1 MIRSIVFDMGG
12 VLIRYE
18 PELFLQRL
26 GVTDADRA
34 LLRREVFS
42 SIEWARLDRGSLRD
56 AEARA
61 LMRAR
66 LPERLH
72 AAVYTLVSE
81 WERPMLPIE
90 GMEELIREL
99 KARGYG
105 IYLLSN
111 ASFRQHEYWPLVPGS
126 ALFDGTLI
134 SADVGLVKPQPEI
147 YRLLCERFSL
157 KAEECVFIDDVGQ
170 NAEGAYYS
178 GMHAIVFHND
188 MDELRT
194 RLRELNV
201 L

>member
-56 AEARA
+56 EEARA
-61 LMRAR
+61 LMCAR